1 MKCLLLPT
9 VLLLGAGWLCP
20 PAHAA
25 APRTEAEA
33 ENMLLLQTA
42 SGGWSKQYQGKAV
55 DYQHVFSAG
64 ERAALQAPDRVDDA
78 NIDNKSTTRE
88 IRHLL
93 QAWQDTGNAAYLGAA
108 QRGVDYLLAAQYA
121 NGGWPQYYPDRS
133 LYRHQITFNDD
144 AMTRVLDL
152 LQDIAEG
159 APAVA
164 GLPAGYRGKA
174 NAALQRGLGN
184 VLATQV
190 RMDGRLSI
198 WAAQYDEVSL
208 QPAKARSYELPSLAV
223 SESVGVLRLLMRQPE
238 PSPQTVEAIE
248 SGLQWLQANAL
259 PDLVMRKVEAADQLS
274 GKDVLIEP
282 LAGARLW
289 ARFYDLQ
296 QGRPMFV
303 NREGER
309 VPHFADIPNERRV
322 GYAWYGVWPEQ
333 LLVREWPKWAQRHG
347 RNQPSPQPLSW
358 RERG

>member
-1 MKCLLLPT
+1 MWTALLIS
-9 VLLLGAGWLCP
+9 AGWNF
-20 PAHAA
+20 PATQAA
-25 APRTEAEA
+25 SSRTEPEA

-42 SGGWSKQYQGKAV
+42 SGGWSKQYLGKAV
-55 DYQHVFSAG
+55 DYRHVFNAA
-64 ERAALQAPDRVDDA
+64 ERAALRAPDRLDDA

-93 QAWQDTGNAAYLGAA
+93 QAWTDTGNAAYRSAA

-121 NGGWPQYYPDRS
+121 NGGWPQYYPERS

-159 APAVA
+159 APVVE
-164 GLPAGYRGKA
+164 GLPPDYAGKA
-174 NAALQRGLGN
+174 DAALQRGLQN

-223 SESVGVLRLLMRQPE
+223 SESVGVLRLLMRQRE
-238 PSPQTVEAIE
+238 PSPQMVEAIE
-248 SGLQWLQANAL
+248 AGLQWLQANAL
-259 PDLVMRKVEAADQLS
+259 PDLAMRKIESPEQPS

-289 ARFYDLQ
+289 ARFHDLEE
-296 QGRPMFV
+296 GRPMFV

-309 VPHFADIPNERRV
+309 VARFTDIPNERRV

-333 LLVREWPKWAQRHG
+333 LLVREWPRWAHRHG
-347 RNQPSPQPLSW
+347 RNQPAPQTHA
-358 RERG
+358 RGAR